1 MYVNDL
7 LSIIRM
13 SYKDS
18 CYLSFYLL
26 HSRCDMLTWIW
37 ICLKKPPEI
46 DRTVIFYKSNAPKSS
61 S

>member
-26 HSRCDMLTWIW
+26 HSRCDMLTWS
-37 ICLKKPPEI
+37 LYEYMDMDMFKKTSGN
-46 DRTVIFYKSNAPKSS
+46 RQNRNFL
-61 S
+61 